1 MAVHH
6 ITRNKEIKCKLTCQC
21 VLTNNNSRPKN
32 EGGGGGGEGT
42 DDHVPNPP
50 PLDLPFKVVQIRLLS
65 CTIKSFRESTLG
77 INHNA
82 LLHYLRLRLLN
93 YNRTIQIYWN

>member
-1 MAVHH
+1 MG
-6 ITRNKEIKCKLTCQC
+6 RG
-21 VLTNNNSRPKN
+21 R
-32 EGGGGGGEGT
+32 GGGGWGA
-42 DDHVPNPP
+42 DDEVPNQP
-50 PLDLPFKVVQIRLLS
+50 PLDPSSKVVQIRLLP

>member
-1 MAVHH
+1 MRGV
-6 ITRNKEIKCKLTCQC
+6 
-21 VLTNNNSRPKN
+21 
-32 EGGGGGGEGT
+32 GGGEGI
-42 DDHVPNPP
+42 DDDVPNPP
-50 PLDLPFKVVQIRLLS
+50 PLDLPFKVVQIRLLP